1 MISSVLFPGLY
12 YIIEIGVAL
21 GNAHWASMLAIKGN
35 CLCLSP
41 VSQSLLKSND
51 SNDHMNVIFNP
62 TCVNICIV
70 HMAQMRGGGW
80 VLQVIKV
87 LPCLIGRH

>member
-21 GNAHWASMLAIKGN
+21 GKAHWASMLAIKGN
-35 CLCLSP
+35 CLSLSQ
-41 VSQSLLKSND
+41 VSQSLFKSND
-51 SNDHMNVIFNP
+51 HINVIFPP

-70 HMAQMRGGGW
+70 HMAQMVGRGGW
-80 VLQVIKV
+80 VMQVKKV
-87 LPCLIGRH
+87 SSKLP